1 MMEYS
6 TGMDDDDRR
15 VLINKPQSDTNG
27 EGESELTETPTPQ
40 ANERQTHRNRGRNP
54 HETKRKI
61 ETINMESD
69 QD

>member
-27 EGESELTETPTPQ
+27 EGESEVTETSTPQ
-40 ANERQTHRNRGRNP
+40 ANKRHRNRRLNQP
-54 HETKRKI
+54 ENKTKDGV
-61 ETINMESD
+61 TGG
-69 QD
+69 